1 MCLCHLYDV
10 TLPLFSYRSGNAF
23 LQPLHIKWLCNL
35 LWIKKKKKCSS
46 SDVILSSKVLICCS
60 CCDKSSLTLCNPM
73 DCSPPASSVHGILQA
88 RTLEWVVISF
98 SRGSSWPRDWTLIF
112 YVSCTGRQ
120 ILNHAA
126 TWEVQYEVKPKE
138 TLKSLACY

>member
-1 MCLCHLYDV
+1 MSLSPLWCDFATPHTEVGMHFYNPCIYNSFV
-10 TLPLFSYRSGNAF
+10 TCFEL
-23 LQPLHIKWLCNL
+23 
-35 LWIKKKKKCSS
+35 KKKKCSS

-60 CCDKSSLTLCNPM
+60 YCAKSSLTLCNPM

-98 SRGSSWPRDWTLIF
+98 SRGSSRPRDWTLIF
-112 YVSCTGRQ
+112 CVSCTGRQ
-120 ILNHAA
+120 ILNHPA